1 MRIGQAAEQAVLE
14 PSAIRF
20 YESAGV
26 LPAPARSD
34 AGYRVYHDDQVDLI
48 RFVKR
53 ARSLGIPL
61 DDVRQIVDL
70 RTQGQAPCEVVRTVI
85 RREAADIETR
95 IAELQGLRQELLRLQ
110 VLAAEVTDDWPAG
123 SCVCHIVESSGS
135 GVTWLDF
142 FNLEFPVL
150 SL

>member
-1 MRIGQAAEQAVLE
+1 MRIGEAAREAGVE
-14 PSAIRF
+14 SSAIRF
-20 YESAGV
+20 YEGSGV
-26 LPAPARSD
+26 LPEPERTDS
-34 AGYRVYHDDQVDLI
+34 GYRVYRDDQVDLI

-70 RTQGQAPCEVVRTVI
+70 RTRGQAPCDVVRTVI

-95 IAELQGLRQELLRLQ
+95 ITELQGLRQELLRLQ
-110 VLAAEVTDDWPAG
+110 ALAEEVTDDWPAG

-135 GVTWLDF
+135 T
-142 FNLEFPVL
+142 N
-150 SL
+150 